1 MLGWDLL
8 ERFVHVDVL
17 IRTALGAGVPPMTA
31 LALLALAVAVAVFMA
46 YTFQTLLYALLVPA
60 ASTYPPQGLE
70 DQPKPGALSL
80 LLSTPVGG
88 TGPRAPGVTSR
99 RPRERPNSAV
109 EHR

>member
-1 MLGWDLL
+1 MSILGWDLL

-17 IRTALGAGVPPMTA
+17 IRTAFGAGAPPMAA

-46 YTFQTLLYALLVPA
+46 DTFQTLLYALLVPA
-60 ASTYPPQGLE
+60 ASTYPQCPE

-80 LLSTPVGG
+80 LSATPVGG

-99 RPRERPNSAV
+99 RPGSSQTA
-109 EHR
+109 H

>member
-1 MLGWDLL
+1 VSLLGWDLL

-17 IRTALGAGVPPMTA
+17 IRTTLSAGAPPMTA
-31 LALLALAVAVAVFMA
+31 LAVLAVAVAVAVFMA
-46 YTFQTLLYALLVPA
+46 YTFQSLLYALRVPT
-60 ASTYPPQGLE
+60 ASTYPQGPE

-99 RPRERPNSAV
+99 RPGSPKTA
-109 EHR
+109 H